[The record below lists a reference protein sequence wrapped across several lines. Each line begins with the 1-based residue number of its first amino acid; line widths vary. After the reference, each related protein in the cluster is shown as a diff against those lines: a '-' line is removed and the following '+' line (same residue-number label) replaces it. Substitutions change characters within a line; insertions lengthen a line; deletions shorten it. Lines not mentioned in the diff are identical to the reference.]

1 MSDATT
7 QTAATKAGLPFN
19 DAVPGAVLEVIEDA
33 LVVSPDRLLELATYL
48 RDQQD
53 YDYLVMV
60 TSVDWPDY
68 FEVVYYLTHVS
79 GATGDAEMSGGG
91 APGNDFTGS
100 PGHRPMRS
108 IGVTLSPAPLVL
120 KVRLPDKSNPQVPSV
135 VPVWPGADLQEREIY
150 DLMGIRFDGHPNLRR
165 ILLWDGF
172 EGHPLRKDYQESYFE
187 EGAKPFKSRHPEGE
201 HLWAEDRVP
210 WKDNISYPVAW
221 DPDLWTQPEVQYRRI
236 MGVDEGGNGAGVQ
249 AERVLINMGP
259 QHPSTHGVFRMVVAV
274 EGEQIVG
281 LEPEIGYLHRCH
293 EKIGERNT
301 YIMNIPFTDRLD
313 YISSMS
319 NNLGYVLAV
328 EKLMGLEAPE
338 RADYIR
344 VIMAE
349 FTRIISHL
357 IAVGFL
363 FNDLGAY
370 FTPALYGLRER
381 ELMLDLFESV
391 AGSRMM
397 CNYMRFG
404 GVFADLPAGWVER
417 ARDLVWNR
425 LPHVME
431 RFEDLMSGNEI
442 FLFRTRG
449 VGHLSAAEAVAYSM
463 AGPML
468 RASGVP
474 YDIRKAQP
482 YSAYDRFEFDV
493 CTRPEGDVW
502 ARFRVRMDE
511 IYQSLRILKQ
521 ALDGLPEGPIMPPG
535 KKQYQMRVPAGEAY
549 SRIEGPKGELGFY
562 VVSDGTPNPYRY
574 HVRAPT
580 FINLTSLEKMCVGH
594 KIADAVVILGAVDIV
609 LGEVD
614 R

>member
-1 MSDATT
+1 MDVTTDVTATESPA
-7 QTAATKAGLPFN
+7 QAVATLLN
-19 DAVPGAVLEVIEDA
+19 EAVPGAILEVTKDG
-33 LVVSPDRLLELATYL
+33 LVVSPDRLVEAVTYL
-48 RDQQD
+48 RAHQG
-53 YDYLVMV
+53 YDYLSML

-68 FEVVYYLTHVS
+68 FEVVYYLYGV
-79 GATGDAEMSGGG
+79 AQPKDA
-91 APGNDFTGS
+91 
-100 PGHRPMRS
+100 
-108 IGVTLSPAPLVL
+108 LVL
-120 KVRLPDKSNPQVPSV
+120 RVRLPDKANPVVPSLT
-135 VPVWPGADLQEREIY
+135 PVWPGADFQEREVY
-150 DLMGIRFDGHPNLRR
+150 DMMGIRFKGHPNLRR

-172 EGHPLRKDYQESYFE
+172 EGHPLRKDYREAYFE
-187 EGAKPFKSRHPEGE
+187 EEFKPFKSRHPDGE
-201 HLWAEDRVP
+201 HVWAEDRVP
-210 WKDNISYPVAW
+210 WKDNVSYPVGW

-236 MGVDEGGNGAGVQ
+236 MGVDDVSGDPSAIPT
-249 AERVLINMGP
+249 ERILINMGP

-274 EGEQIVG
+274 EGEYVVG

-301 YIMNIPFTDRLD
+301 YLMNIPFTDRLD

-328 EKLMGLEAPE
+328 EKLMGLQVPE
-338 RADYIR
+338 RAEYIR

-349 FTRIISHL
+349 LTRVISHF
-357 IAVGFL
+357 IAIGFL

-381 ELMLDLFESV
+381 ELILDLFES
-391 AGSRMM
+391 ASGSRMM

-404 GVFADLPAGWVER
+404 GVSGDLPEGWVER

-425 LPHVME
+425 LPRVLDE
-431 RFEDLMSGNEI
+431 FEDLLTGNEI
-442 FLFRTRG
+442 FLARCSG
-449 VGHLSAAEAVAYSM
+449 VGVLTAEEAIAYSM

-474 YDIRKAQP
+474 YDIRKVQP
-482 YSAYDRFEFDV
+482 YSIYDRFDFDV

-502 ARFRVRMDE
+502 ARYRVRMDE
-511 IYQSLRILKQ
+511 IYQSIRILKQ
-521 ALDGLPEGPIMPPG
+521 ALDGLPDGPIMPPG
-535 KKQYQMRVPAGEAY
+535 KRQYQVRVPPGEAY
-549 SRIEGPKGELGFY
+549 SRVEGPKGELGFF
-562 VVSDGTPNPYRY
+562 VVSDGKPNPYRY

-580 FINLTSLEKMCVGH
+580 FINLTSLEKMCIGH
-594 KIADAVVILGAVDIV
+594 KIADAIVILGAIDIV

>member
-1 MSDATT
+1 MADPTILT
-7 QTAATKAGLPFN
+7 TAADSTLPFD
-19 DAVPGAVLEVIEDA
+19 DAVSGAVLEA
-33 LVVSPDRLLELATYL
+33 TPNGLVVAADKLLELATYL
-48 RDQQD
+48 RDQQG
-53 YDYLVMV
+53 YDYLSMV
-60 TSVDWPDY
+60 TSVDWPPY
-68 FEVVYYLTHVS
+68 FEVVYYLY
-79 GATGDAEMSGGG
+79 
-91 APGNDFTGS
+91 
-100 PGHRPMRS
+100 
-108 IGVTLSPAPLVL
+108 GVAKPKDLLVL
-120 KVRLPDKSNPQVPSV
+120 KVRLPDKVNSV
-135 VPVWPGADLQEREIY
+135 VPSLISIWPGADLQEREVY
-150 DLMGIRFDGHPNLRR
+150 DMMGIRFAGHPNLRR

-172 EGHPLRKDYQESYFE
+172 QGWPLRKDYKESYYE
-187 EGAKPFKSRHPEGE
+187 EDTKPFKSRHPDGK

-210 WKDNISYPVAW
+210 WKDNITYPVAW
-221 DPDLWTQPEVQYRRI
+221 DPDLFTQPTVQYRKI
-236 MGVDEGGNGAGVQ
+236 MGVDAGGNGDGKDLKT
-249 AERVLINMGP
+249 ERVLINMGP

-274 EGEQIVG
+274 EGEQVVG

-313 YISSMS
+313 YITSMS

-349 FTRIISHL
+349 FTRIISHF

-381 ELMLDLFESV
+381 ELILDLFEAA

-425 LPHVME
+425 LPRVME
-431 RFEDLMSGNEI
+431 QFEDLLAGNEI
-442 FLFRTRG
+442 FLARARG
-449 VGHLSAAEAVAYSM
+449 VGHLSAAEAIAYSM

-474 YDIRKAQP
+474 YDIRKVQP
-482 YSAYDRFEFDV
+482 YSIYDRFEFDV
-493 CTRPEGDVW
+493 CCRPEGDVW

-535 KKQYQMRVPAGEAY
+535 KRQYQIRVPAGEAY

-562 VVSDGTPNPYRY
+562 VVSDGKPNPYRY

-594 KIADAVVILGAVDIV
+594 KIADSVVILGAIDIV

>member
-1 MSDATT
+1 MTDATT
-7 QTAATKAGLPFN
+7 QPIAEPSLL
-19 DAVPGAVLEVIEDA
+19 DEAVPGAVLEVTKAGLIVA
-33 LVVSPDRLLELATYL
+33 ADRLVEFVTYL
-48 RDQQD
+48 RDHEG
-53 YDYLVMV
+53 YDYLSMV
-60 TSVDWPDY
+60 TSVDWPQY
-68 FEVVYYLTHVS
+68 FEVVYYLYRVGS
-79 GATGDAEMSGGG
+79 FSPDTGMLRERHGDTKT
-91 APGNDFTGS
+91 D
-100 PGHRPMRS
+100 
-108 IGVTLSPAPLVL
+108 VPASSEALVL
-120 KVRLPDKSNPQVPSV
+120 KVRLSDKVTPLVPSV
-135 VPVWPGADLQEREIY
+135 ISVWPGADLQEREVY
-150 DLMGIRFDGHPNLRR
+150 DMMGIRFDGHPNLRR

-172 EGHPLRKDYQESYFE
+172 EGYPLRKDYRESYYDE
-187 EGAKPFKSRHPEGE
+187 DTKPFKSRHPDGR

-210 WKDNISYPVAW
+210 WKDNITYPVNW
-221 DPDLWTQPEVQYRRI
+221 DPDLWTSPQVQYRRI
-236 MGVDEGGNGAGVQ
+236 MEVDQGGNGDGADLKT
-249 AERVLINMGP
+249 ERILINLGP
-259 QHPSTHGVFRMVVAV
+259 QHPSTHGVFRMVLAL
-274 EGEQIVG
+274 EGENVVG

-313 YISSMS
+313 YITSMS
-319 NNLGYVLAV
+319 NNLSYVLAV
-328 EKLMGLEAPE
+328 EKLTNLQVPE

-349 FTRIISHL
+349 LTRVISHF

-381 ELMLDLFESV
+381 ELILDLFEAAS
-391 AGSRMM
+391 GSRMM

-404 GVFADLPAGWVER
+404 GVFADLPEGWVER

-425 LPHVME
+425 LPRMMDD
-431 RFEDLMSGNEI
+431 FENLLGGNEI
-442 FLFRTRG
+442 FLGRARG
-449 VGHLSAAEAVAYSM
+449 VGVLTAKEAIAYSM

-474 YDIRKAQP
+474 YDLRKAAP
-482 YSAYDRFEFDV
+482 YSIYDRFEFDV
-493 CTRPEGDVW
+493 CTRPEGDIW

-511 IYQSLRILKQ
+511 IYQSIRILKQ
-521 ALDGLPEGPIMPPG
+521 ALDGIPEGPIMPPG
-535 KKQYQMRVPAGEAY
+535 KKQYQVRVPAGEAY

-562 VVSDGTPNPYRY
+562 VVSDGKPNPYRY

-580 FINLTSLEKMCVGH
+580 FINLTSLEKMSIGH
-594 KIADAVVILGAVDIV
+594 KLADAVVILGAIDIV